1 MELFEKFEVNRESR
15 WHVLAKLVGASL
27 VLHLVFVWMVIY
39 VPAFRDTLNIAALI
53 ASTKFVDRDYEATRI
68 RDEVQMVQLSE
79 KFRYPDGYFALESQF
94 ALGQVPGQ
102 TLTPDPFAP
111 KIISQASKESKVD
124 PEASPSPSPA
134 ASPAPSA
141 SASASPGASASASA
155 SPSAAAAVA
164 QASVSP
170 SPLTPEDA
178 QKELEKTAEQN
189 KITLPDENEINK
201 KPLKD
206 LAAQMNDLKNEGKL
220 DLNKPFEIVIEAE
233 LDDKAKLINAR
244 FTKKEGDAV
253 LQDLFSRMVTA
264 LNDSGLL
271 IFLRPISDDNP
282 GATVRITVKQGAKD
296 VLASVE
302 SEASSPTSAVTLAKN
317 YNNMLALGAWTRAGK
332 DEAELMKN
340 STATP
345 DGKKVAVNFSMP
357 RQTVVDMI
365 NKQLKPGV

>member
-1 MELFEKFEVNRESR
+1 MELFERFEVNRAPR
-15 WHVLAKLVGASL
+15 WQVLTKLVGASL

-39 VPAFRDTLNIAALI
+39 VPAFRDTLNIAAII
-53 ASTKFVDRDYEATRI
+53 ASTKFVDRDYQATQI
-68 RDEVQMVQLSE
+68 RDDVQLVQLSD
-79 KFRYPDGYFALESQF
+79 KFRYPDGYFQFQSQL
-94 ALGQVPGQ
+94 AAGQVPGQ
-102 TLTPDPFAP
+102 TPTPDPFAP
-111 KIISQASKESKVD
+111 RIISQASKESKVD

-134 ASPAPSA
+134 TSASPA
-141 SASASPGASASASA
+141 ASPGASA
-155 SPSAAAAVA
+155 SPSAAAVA
-164 QASVSP
+164 QASPSP
-170 SPLTPEDA
+170 SPLTPDEA

-189 KITLPDENEINK
+189 NITLPEENEINK

-233 LDDKAKLINAR
+233 LNDQAKLVNAR
-244 FTKKEGDAV
+244 FKKKEGDAI

-282 GATVRITVKQGAKD
+282 GATVTITIKQGAKD

-302 SEASSPTSAVTLAKN
+302 SEASSPGSAVKLAKD
-317 YNNMLALGAWTRAGK
+317 YNNMLALGAWSRAGK
-332 DEAELMKN
+332 DEGELMKN

>member
-1 MELFEKFEVNRESR
+1 MELFERFEVNRAPR
-15 WHVLAKLVGASL
+15 WQVLTKLVGASL

-39 VPAFRDTLNIAALI
+39 VPAFRDTLNIAAII
-53 ASTKFVDRDYEATRI
+53 ASTKFVDKDYEATQI
-68 RDEVQMVQLSE
+68 RDDVQLVQLSD
-79 KFRYPDGYFALESQF
+79 KFRYPDGYFQFESQL
-94 ALGQVPGQ
+94 AAGQVPGQ
-102 TLTPDPFAP
+102 TPTPDPFAP
-111 KIISQASKESKVD
+111 RIISQASKESKVN
-124 PEASPSPSPA
+124 PEASPSPSPELS
-134 ASPAPSA
+134 ASPA
-141 SASASPGASASASA
+141 ASPGASV
-155 SPSAAAAVA
+155 SPSAAAVA
-164 QASVSP
+164 QASPSP
-170 SPLTPEDA
+170 SPLTPDEA

-189 KITLPDENEINK
+189 NITLPEENEINK

-233 LDDKAKLINAR
+233 LNDQAKLINAR
-244 FTKKEGDAV
+244 FKKKEGDAI

-271 IFLRPISDDNP
+271 IFLRPISNDNP
-282 GATVRITVKQGAKD
+282 GATVTITIKQGAKE

-302 SEASSPTSAVTLAKN
+302 SEASSPGSAVKLAKD
-317 YNNMLALGAWTRAGK
+317 YNNMLALGAWSRAGK
-332 DEAELMKN
+332 DEGELMKN

>member
-1 MELFEKFEVNRESR
+1 MELFERFEVNRAPR
-15 WHVLAKLVGASL
+15 WQVLTKLVGASL

-39 VPAFRDTLNIAALI
+39 VPAFRDTLNIAAII
-53 ASTKFVDRDYEATRI
+53 ASTKFVDRDYQATQI
-68 RDEVQMVQLSE
+68 RDDVQLVQLSD
-79 KFRYPDGYFALESQF
+79 KFRYPDGYFQFQSQL
-94 ALGQVPGQ
+94 AAGQVPGQ
-102 TLTPDPFAP
+102 TPTPDPFAP
-111 KIISQASKESKVD
+111 RIISQASKESKVD

-134 ASPAPSA
+134 TSASPT
-141 SASASPGASASASA
+141 ASPGASAS
-155 SPSAAAAVA
+155 PSTAAVA
-164 QASVSP
+164 QASPSP
-170 SPLTPEDA
+170 SPLTPDEA

-189 KITLPDENEINK
+189 NITLPEENEINK

-233 LDDKAKLINAR
+233 LNDQAKLVNAR
-244 FTKKEGDAV
+244 FKKKEGDAI

-282 GATVRITVKQGAKD
+282 GATVTITIKQGAKD

-302 SEASSPTSAVTLAKN
+302 SEASSPGSAVKLAKD
-317 YNNMLALGAWTRAGK
+317 YNNMLALGAWSRAGK
-332 DEAELMKN
+332 DEGELMKN

>member
-1 MELFEKFEVNRESR
+1 MELFEKFEVNREPR
-15 WHVLAKLVGASL
+15 WQVLAKLVGASL

-94 ALGQVPGQ
+94 ASGQVPGQ
-102 TLTPDPFAP
+102 TPTPDPFAP
-111 KIISQASKESKVD
+111 KIISQASKESKVA

-141 SASASPGASASASA
+141 SASASPGASAS
-155 SPSAAAAVA
+155 PSSAAVA
-164 QASVSP
+164 QVSPSP
-170 SPLTPEDA
+170 SPLTPEEA

-189 KITLPDENEINK
+189 KITLPEENEINK

>member
-1 MELFEKFEVNRESR
+1 MELFERFEVNRAPR
-15 WHVLAKLVGASL
+15 WQVLTKLVGASL

-39 VPAFRDTLNIAALI
+39 VPAFRDTLNIAAII
-53 ASTKFVDRDYEATRI
+53 ASTKFVDRDYQATQI
-68 RDEVQMVQLSE
+68 RDDVQLVQLSD
-79 KFRYPDGYFALESQF
+79 KFRYPDGYFQFQSQL
-94 ALGQVPGQ
+94 AAGQVPGQ
-102 TLTPDPFAP
+102 TPTPDPFAP
-111 KIISQASKESKVD
+111 RIISQASKESKVD
-124 PEASPSPSPA
+124 PEASPS
-134 ASPAPSA
+134 ASPATSA
-141 SASASPGASASASA
+141 SPTASPGASAS
-155 SPSAAAAVA
+155 PSTAAVA
-164 QASVSP
+164 QASPSP
-170 SPLTPEDA
+170 SPLTPDEA

-189 KITLPDENEINK
+189 NITLPEENEINK

-233 LDDKAKLINAR
+233 LNDQAKLVNAR
-244 FTKKEGDAV
+244 FKKKEGDAI

-282 GATVRITVKQGAKD
+282 GATVTITIKQGAKD

-302 SEASSPTSAVTLAKN
+302 SEASSPGSAVKLAKD
-317 YNNMLALGAWTRAGK
+317 YNNMLALGAWSRAGK
-332 DEAELMKN
+332 DEGELMKN

-357 RQTVVDMI
+357 RQSVVDMI

>member
-1 MELFEKFEVNRESR
+1 MELFEKFEVNREPR
-15 WHVLAKLVGASL
+15 WQVLTKLAGASL

-53 ASTKFVDRDYEATRI
+53 ASTKFVDKDYEATRI
-68 RDEVQMVQLSE
+68 RDDVQMVQLSE
-79 KFRYPDGYFALESQF
+79 KFRYPDGYFSPESQ
-94 ALGQVPGQ
+94 LNGQVPGA
-102 TLTPDPFAP
+102 TATPDPFAP

-124 PEASPSPSPA
+124 PEASPSPSPVSS
-134 ASPAPSA
+134 ASPNASPSA
-141 SASASPGASASASA
+141 SASP
-155 SPSAAAAVA
+155 AAIA
-164 QASVSP
+164 QASPAV
-170 SPLTPEDA
+170 SPLTPDEA
-178 QKELEKTAEQN
+178 QKQLEKTAEQN
-189 KITLPDENEINK
+189 NITLPEENQINK

-206 LAAQMNDLKNEGKL
+206 LASLMNDLKNEGKL

-233 LDDKAKLINAR
+233 LDEKAKFINAR
-244 FTKKEGDAV
+244 FIKKQGDEV
-253 LQDLFSRMVTA
+253 LQGLFSQMVTA

-282 GATVRITVKQGAKD
+282 GATVRITIKQGEKE

-302 SEASSPTSAVTLAKN
+302 SEASSPGSAEKLAN
-317 YNNMLALGAWTRAGK
+317 DFNNMLALGAWSRAGK

-345 DGKKVAVNFSMP
+345 AGKKVAVNFSMP

>member
-1 MELFEKFEVNRESR
+1 MELFERFEVNRAPR
-15 WHVLAKLVGASL
+15 WQVLTKLVGASL

-39 VPAFRDTLNIAALI
+39 VPAFRDTLNIAAII
-53 ASTKFVDRDYEATRI
+53 ANTKFVDRDYEATQI
-68 RDEVQMVQLSE
+68 RDDVQLVQLSD
-79 KFRYPDGYFALESQF
+79 KFRYPDGYFQFESQL
-94 ALGQVPGQ
+94 AAGQIPGQ
-102 TLTPDPFAP
+102 TPTPDPFAP
-111 KIISQASKESKVD
+111 RIISQASKESKVD
-124 PEASPSPSPA
+124 PEASPSPSPEVS
-134 ASPAPSA
+134 ASPA
-141 SASASPGASASASA
+141 ASPGASAS
-155 SPSAAAAVA
+155 PSVAAVA
-164 QASVSP
+164 QASPSP
-170 SPLTPEDA
+170 SPLTPDEA
-178 QKELEKTAEQN
+178 QKELEKTAQQN
-189 KITLPDENEINK
+189 NITLPEENEINK

-233 LDDKAKLINAR
+233 LNDKAKLVNAR
-244 FTKKEGDAV
+244 FKKKEGDAI

-282 GATVRITVKQGAKD
+282 GATVTITIKQGAKE

-302 SEASSPTSAVTLAKN
+302 SEASSPGSAVKLAKD
-317 YNNMLALGAWTRAGK
+317 YNNMLALGAWSRAGK
-332 DEAELMKN
+332 DEGELMKN

>member
-1 MELFEKFEVNRESR
+1 VS
-15 WHVLAKLVGASL
+15 A
-27 VLHLVFVWMVIY
+27 
-39 VPAFRDTLNIAALI
+39 
-53 ASTKFVDRDYEATRI
+53 
-68 RDEVQMVQLSE
+68 
-79 KFRYPDGYFALESQF
+79 
-94 ALGQVPGQ
+94 
-102 TLTPDPFAP
+102 
-111 KIISQASKESKVD
+111 
-124 PEASPSPSPA
+124 SPA
-134 ASPAPSA
+134 ASPAA
-141 SASASPGASASASA
+141 SV
-155 SPSAAAAVA
+155 SPSAAAVA
-164 QASVSP
+164 QASPSP
-170 SPLTPEDA
+170 SPLTPDEA

-189 KITLPDENEINK
+189 NITLPEENEINK

-233 LDDKAKLINAR
+233 LNDQAKLINAR
-244 FTKKEGDAV
+244 FKKKEGDAI

-271 IFLRPISDDNP
+271 IFLRPISNDNP
-282 GATVRITVKQGAKD
+282 GATVTITIKQGAKE

-302 SEASSPTSAVTLAKN
+302 SEASSPGSAVKLAKD
-317 YNNMLALGAWTRAGK
+317 YNNMLALGAWSRAGK
-332 DEAELMKN
+332 DEGELMKN

>member
-1 MELFEKFEVNRESR
+1 MELFERFEVNRAPR
-15 WHVLAKLVGASL
+15 WQVLTKLVGASL

-39 VPAFRDTLNIAALI
+39 VPAFRDTLNIAAII
-53 ASTKFVDRDYEATRI
+53 ASTKFVDRDYQATQI
-68 RDEVQMVQLSE
+68 RDDVRLVQLSD
-79 KFRYPDGYFALESQF
+79 KFRYPDGYFQFQSQL
-94 ALGQVPGQ
+94 AAGQVPGQ
-102 TLTPDPFAP
+102 TPTPDPFAP
-111 KIISQASKESKVD
+111 RIISQASKESKVD

-134 ASPAPSA
+134 TSASPA
-141 SASASPGASASASA
+141 ASPGASAS
-155 SPSAAAAVA
+155 PSTAAIA
-164 QASVSP
+164 QASPSP
-170 SPLTPEDA
+170 SPLTPDEA

-189 KITLPDENEINK
+189 NITLPEENEINK

-233 LDDKAKLINAR
+233 LNDQAKLVNAR
-244 FTKKEGDAV
+244 FKKKEGDAI

-282 GATVRITVKQGAKD
+282 GATVTITIKQGAKD

-302 SEASSPTSAVTLAKN
+302 SEASSPGSAVKLAKD
-317 YNNMLALGAWTRAGK
+317 YNNMLALGAWSRAGK
-332 DEAELMKN
+332 DEGELMKN

>member
-1 MELFEKFEVNRESR
+1 MELFERFEVNRAPR
-15 WHVLAKLVGASL
+15 WQVLTKLVGASL

-39 VPAFRDTLNIAALI
+39 VPAFRDTLNIAAII
-53 ASTKFVDRDYEATRI
+53 ASTKFVDKDYEATQI
-68 RDEVQMVQLSE
+68 RDDVQLVQLSD
-79 KFRYPDGYFALESQF
+79 KFRYPDGYFQFESQL
-94 ALGQVPGQ
+94 AAGQVPGQ
-102 TLTPDPFAP
+102 TPTPDPFAP
-111 KIISQASKESKVD
+111 RIISQASKESKVD
-124 PEASPSPSPA
+124 PEASPSPSPEVSASPA
-134 ASPAPSA
+134 ASPAA
-141 SASASPGASASASA
+141 SV
-155 SPSAAAAVA
+155 SPSAAAVA
-164 QASVSP
+164 QASPSP
-170 SPLTPEDA
+170 SPLTPDEA

-189 KITLPDENEINK
+189 NITLPEENEINK

-233 LDDKAKLINAR
+233 LNDQAKLINAR
-244 FTKKEGDAV
+244 FKKKEGDAI

-271 IFLRPISDDNP
+271 IFLRPISNDNP
-282 GATVRITVKQGAKD
+282 GATVTITIKQGAKE

-302 SEASSPTSAVTLAKN
+302 SEASSPGSAVKLAKD
-317 YNNMLALGAWTRAGK
+317 YNNMLALGAWSRAGK
-332 DEAELMKN
+332 DEGELMKN

>member
-1 MELFEKFEVNRESR
+1 MELFERFEVNRAPR
-15 WHVLAKLVGASL
+15 WQVLTKLVGASL

-39 VPAFRDTLNIAALI
+39 VPAFRDTLNIAAII
-53 ASTKFVDRDYEATRI
+53 ASTKFVDRDYQATQI
-68 RDEVQMVQLSE
+68 RDDVQLVQLSD
-79 KFRYPDGYFALESQF
+79 KFRYPDGYFQFQSQL
-94 ALGQVPGQ
+94 AAGQVPGQ
-102 TLTPDPFAP
+102 TPTPDPFAP
-111 KIISQASKESKVD
+111 RIISQASKESKVD

-134 ASPAPSA
+134 TSASPT
-141 SASASPGASASASA
+141 ASPGASV
-155 SPSAAAAVA
+155 SPSAAAVA
-164 QASVSP
+164 QASPSP
-170 SPLTPEDA
+170 SPLTPDEA

-189 KITLPDENEINK
+189 NITLPEENEINK

-233 LDDKAKLINAR
+233 LNDQAKLVNAR
-244 FTKKEGDAV
+244 FKKKEGDAI

-282 GATVRITVKQGAKD
+282 GATVTITIKQGAKD

-302 SEASSPTSAVTLAKN
+302 SEASSPGSAVKLAKD
-317 YNNMLALGAWTRAGK
+317 YNNMLALGAWSRAGK
-332 DEAELMKN
+332 DEGELMKN

>member
-1 MELFEKFEVNRESR
+1 MELFEKFEVNREPR
-15 WHVLAKLVGASL
+15 WQVLAKLAGASL

-39 VPAFRDTLNIAALI
+39 VPAFRDTLNIAAII
-53 ASTKFVDRDYEATRI
+53 ASTKFVDKDYDPTRI
-68 RDEVQMVQLSE
+68 RDDVQIVQLNE
-79 KFRYPDGYFALESQF
+79 KFHYPEGYFALESQL
-94 ALGQVPGQ
+94 APGQVPGQ
-102 TLTPDPFAP
+102 TPTPDPFAP
-111 KIISQASKESKVD
+111 KIISQASKQSKVD

-134 ASPAPSA
+134 SSPAPSLASSA
-141 SASASPGASASASA
+141 SASASPGASAS
-155 SPSAAAAVA
+155 PSAAAAVA
-164 QASVSP
+164 KASPSP
-170 SPLTPEDA
+170 SPLTPEEA

-189 KITLPDENEINK
+189 KITLPEENEINK

-233 LDDKAKLINAR
+233 LDDKAKLVNAR
-244 FTKKEGDAV
+244 FTKKEGDAI

-282 GATVRITVKQGAKD
+282 GATVRITIKQGAQE

-302 SEASSPTSAVTLAKN
+302 SEASSAGSAVKLAKD
-317 YNNMLALGAWTRAGK
+317 YNNMLALGAWSRAGK

>member
-1 MELFEKFEVNRESR
+1 MSELFEKFEVNREPR
-15 WHVLAKLVGASL
+15 WQVLAKLVGASL

-94 ALGQVPGQ
+94 ASGQVPGQ
-102 TLTPDPFAP
+102 TPTPDPFAP
-111 KIISQASKESKVD
+111 KIISQASKESHVD
-124 PEASPSPSPA
+124 PGASPSPSPA

-141 SASASPGASASASA
+141 SASASPGASAS
-155 SPSAAAAVA
+155 PSTAAVA
-164 QASVSP
+164 KVSPSP
-170 SPLTPEDA
+170 SPLTPEEA

-189 KITLPDENEINK
+189 KITLPEENEINK

>member
-1 MELFEKFEVNRESR
+1 
-15 WHVLAKLVGASL
+15 VLTKLVGASL

-39 VPAFRDTLNIAALI
+39 VPAFRDTLNIAAII
-53 ASTKFVDRDYEATRI
+53 ASTKFVDKDYEATQI
-68 RDEVQMVQLSE
+68 RDDVQLVQLSD
-79 KFRYPDGYFALESQF
+79 KFRYPDGYFQFESQL
-94 ALGQVPGQ
+94 AAGQVPGQ
-102 TLTPDPFAP
+102 TPTPDPFAP
-111 KIISQASKESKVD
+111 RIISQASKESKVD
-124 PEASPSPSPA
+124 PEASPSPSPEVSASPA
-134 ASPAPSA
+134 ASPAA
-141 SASASPGASASASA
+141 SV
-155 SPSAAAAVA
+155 SPSAAAVA
-164 QASVSP
+164 QASPSP
-170 SPLTPEDA
+170 SPLTPDEA

-189 KITLPDENEINK
+189 NITLPEENEINK

-233 LDDKAKLINAR
+233 LNDQAKLINAR
-244 FTKKEGDAV
+244 FKKKEGDAI

-271 IFLRPISDDNP
+271 IFLRPISNDNP
-282 GATVRITVKQGAKD
+282 GATVTITIKQGAKE

-302 SEASSPTSAVTLAKN
+302 SEASSPGSAVKLAKD
-317 YNNMLALGAWTRAGK
+317 YNNMLALGAWSRAGK
-332 DEAELMKN
+332 DEGELMKN

>member
-1 MELFEKFEVNRESR
+1 MELFERFEVNRAPR
-15 WHVLAKLVGASL
+15 WQVLTKLVGASL

-39 VPAFRDTLNIAALI
+39 VPAFRDTLNIAAII
-53 ASTKFVDRDYEATRI
+53 ASTKFVDRDYQATQI
-68 RDEVQMVQLSE
+68 RDDVQLVQLSD
-79 KFRYPDGYFALESQF
+79 KFRYPDGYFQFQSQL
-94 ALGQVPGQ
+94 AAGQVPGQ
-102 TLTPDPFAP
+102 TPTPDPFAP
-111 KIISQASKESKVD
+111 RIISQASKESKVD

-134 ASPAPSA
+134 TSASPT
-141 SASASPGASASASA
+141 ASPGASAS
-155 SPSAAAAVA
+155 PSTAAVA
-164 QASVSP
+164 QASPSP
-170 SPLTPEDA
+170 SPLTPDEA

-189 KITLPDENEINK
+189 NITLPEENEINK

-233 LDDKAKLINAR
+233 LNDQAKLVNAR
-244 FTKKEGDAV
+244 FKKKEGDAI

-271 IFLRPISDDNP
+271 IFLRPISNDNP
-282 GATVRITVKQGAKD
+282 GATVTITIKQGAKD

-302 SEASSPTSAVTLAKN
+302 SEASSPGSAVKLAKD
-317 YNNMLALGAWTRAGK
+317 YNNMLALGAWSRAGK
-332 DEAELMKN
+332 DEGELMKN

>member
-1 MELFEKFEVNRESR
+1 MELFERFEVNRAPR
-15 WHVLAKLVGASL
+15 WQVLTKLVGASL

-39 VPAFRDTLNIAALI
+39 VPAFRDTLNIAAII
-53 ASTKFVDRDYEATRI
+53 ASTKFVDKDYEATQI
-68 RDEVQMVQLSE
+68 RDDVQLVQLSD
-79 KFRYPDGYFALESQF
+79 KFRYPDGYFQFESQL
-94 ALGQVPGQ
+94 AAGQVPGQ
-102 TLTPDPFAP
+102 TPTPDPFAP
-111 KIISQASKESKVD
+111 RIISQASKESKVD
-124 PEASPSPSPA
+124 PEASPSPSPEVS
-134 ASPAPSA
+134 ASPA
-141 SASASPGASASASA
+141 ASPGASV
-155 SPSAAAAVA
+155 SPSAAAVA
-164 QASVSP
+164 QASPSP
-170 SPLTPEDA
+170 SPLTPDEA

-189 KITLPDENEINK
+189 NITLPEENEINK

-233 LDDKAKLINAR
+233 LNDQAKLINAR
-244 FTKKEGDAV
+244 FKKKEGDAI

-271 IFLRPISDDNP
+271 IFLRPISNDNP
-282 GATVRITVKQGAKD
+282 GATVTITIKQGAKE

-302 SEASSPTSAVTLAKN
+302 SEASSPGSAVKLAKD
-317 YNNMLALGAWTRAGK
+317 YNNMLALGAWSRAGK
-332 DEAELMKN
+332 DEGELMKN

>member
-1 MELFEKFEVNRESR
+1 MELFERFEVNRAPR
-15 WHVLAKLVGASL
+15 WQVLTKLVGASL

-39 VPAFRDTLNIAALI
+39 VPAFRDTLNIAAII
-53 ASTKFVDRDYEATRI
+53 ASTKFVDKDYEATQI
-68 RDEVQMVQLSE
+68 RDDVQLVQLSD
-79 KFRYPDGYFALESQF
+79 KFRYPEGYFQFESQL
-94 ALGQVPGQ
+94 AAGQVPGQ
-102 TLTPDPFAP
+102 TPTPDPFAP
-111 KIISQASKESKVD
+111 RIISQASKESKVD
-124 PEASPSPSPA
+124 PEASPSPSPEVSASPA
-134 ASPAPSA
+134 ASPAA
-141 SASASPGASASASA
+141 SV
-155 SPSAAAAVA
+155 SPSAAAVA
-164 QASVSP
+164 QASPSP
-170 SPLTPEDA
+170 SPLTPDEA

-189 KITLPDENEINK
+189 NITLPEENEINK

-233 LDDKAKLINAR
+233 LNDQAKLINAR
-244 FTKKEGDAV
+244 FKKKEGDAI

-271 IFLRPISDDNP
+271 IFLRPISNDNP
-282 GATVRITVKQGAKD
+282 GATVTITIKQGAKE

-302 SEASSPTSAVTLAKN
+302 SEASSPGSAVKLAKD
-317 YNNMLALGAWTRAGK
+317 YNNMLALGAWSRAGK
-332 DEAELMKN
+332 DEGELMKN

>member
-1 MELFEKFEVNRESR
+1 MELFERFEVNHEPR
-15 WHVLAKLVGASL
+15 WHVLTKLVGASL

-39 VPAFRDTLNIAALI
+39 VPAFRDTLNIAALV
-53 ASTKFVDRDYEATRI
+53 ASTKWVDKDYEATQI
-68 RDEVQMVQLSE
+68 RDDVQMVQLSE
-79 KFRYPDGYFALESQF
+79 KFRYPDGYFAPEQV
-94 ALGQVPGQ
+94 AGQLPGQ
-102 TLTPDPFAP
+102 TAAVDPFSP

-124 PEASPSPSPA
+124 PEASPSPSPLPS
-134 ASPAPSA
+134 ASPSA
-141 SASASPGASASASA
+141 SAIASA
-155 SPSAAAAVA
+155 SPSASAAAIA
-164 QASVSP
+164 QASPSA
-170 SPLTPEDA
+170 SPLTPEEA
-178 QKELEKTAEQN
+178 QKQLEKTAEQN
-189 KITLPDENEINK
+189 NITLPEENQINK

-206 LAAQMNDLKNEGKL
+206 LAAEMNDLKNQGKL
-220 DLNKPFEIVIEAE
+220 DLNKPFQIVIEAE
-233 LDDKAKLINAR
+233 LDENAKLINAR
-244 FTKKEGDAV
+244 FTKKEGDQI

-271 IFLRPISDDNP
+271 IFLKPITADNP
-282 GATVRITVKQGAKD
+282 GATVTITVKQGEKE

-302 SEASSPTSAVTLAKN
+302 SETSSPGSADKLAKEF
-317 YNNMLALGAWTRAGK
+317 NNMLALGAWARAGK